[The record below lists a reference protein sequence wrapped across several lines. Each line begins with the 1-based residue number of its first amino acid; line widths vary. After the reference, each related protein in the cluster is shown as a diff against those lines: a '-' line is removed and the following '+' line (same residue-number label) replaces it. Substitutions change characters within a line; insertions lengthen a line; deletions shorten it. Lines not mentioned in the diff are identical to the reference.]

1 MTRRDSV
8 SDDLDDFG
16 AFFSTSAP
24 ELSMTAEE
32 VATGRRR
39 RRRNGWIAAGIT
51 TAIVLGAPGG
61 YAAWALTAPLRP
73 AAGEVSIPPA
83 PVPPTPVDIG
93 FTADGSA
100 ALSVAG
106 AEAYLGSA
114 AAGVWMVEG
123 GDDPRPIASIT
134 KVITALVVLDAY
146 PIADGDR
153 GPTLTFDGDD
163 HALYDAYF
171 VRDATIAPMPIGSS
185 LSLRDA
191 LATMLIPSAS
201 NYAEAIAVWAF
212 GSVSSFRAA
221 ADRWLTAN
229 GLERTSVVEPTG
241 LDPRN
246 TSTPSDLI
254 ALGRI
259 AAAHP
264 TVAAIAA
271 TPSLNLP
278 GPGAMANTN
287 SLLGQS
293 GITGLKTGTLDDSGA
308 NLLYTA
314 TVDVGLP
321 EPLSVVG
328 VALGGSSQRGVA
340 ASVLGV
346 LQRLADGFHVTAVA
360 QHGQQLGIYTTAWG
374 SSVRVVLA
382 KGASLRTWS
391 DTPIAVTGDVRE
403 PRDWTDGE
411 VLGEIT
417 WTAGPESVTVPVV
430 LDGDIEPPSEWWRL
444 THPGEIG

>member
-1 MTRRDSV
+1 MAQPPSRSRAPSRI
-8 SDDLDDFG
+8 
-16 AFFSTSAP
+16 SA
-24 ELSMTAEE
+24 
-32 VATGRRR
+32 R
-39 RRRNGWIAAGIT
+39 
-51 TAIVLGAPGG
+51 
-61 YAAWALTAPLRP
+61 
-73 AAGEVSIPPA
+73 
-83 PVPPTPVDIG
+83 
-93 FTADGSA
+93 
-100 ALSVAG
+100 
-106 AEAYLGSA
+106 
-114 AAGVWMVEG
+114 
-123 GDDPRPIASIT
+123 
-134 KVITALVVLDAY
+134 
-146 PIADGDR
+146 DR
-153 GPTLTFDGDD
+153 GPTLTFDRDD

-212 GSVSSFRAA
+212 GSVSGFRAA

-229 GLERTSVVEPTG
+229 GLERTSIVEPSG

-246 TSTPSDLI
+246 TSSPSDLI

-259 AAAHP
+259 AAADP

-271 TPSLNLP
+271 TPSLTLP

-287 SLLGQS
+287 RLLGQS
-293 GITGLKTGTLDDSGA
+293 GITGLKTGTLEESGA

-328 VALGGSSQRGVA
+328 VALGGSSQRGVG
-340 ASVLGV
+340 ASVLGI
-346 LQRLADGFHVTAVA
+346 LQRVSDGFHVTSVA
-360 QHGQQLGIYTTAWG
+360 QPRQQIGTYTTAWG
-374 SSVRVVLA
+374 SSARVVLGE
-382 KGASLRTWS
+382 GASLRTWS
-391 DTPIAVTGDVRE
+391 DTPIVVDGDVRE
-403 PRDWTDGE
+403 PRLWTDGE

-417 WTAGPESVTVPVV
+417 WSAGPESVTVPVV
-430 LDGDIEPPSEWWRL
+430 LDGEIEPPSEWWRL

>member
-1 MTRRDSV
+1 MARRDP
-8 SDDLDDFG
+8 SDDDVADLDGLF
-16 AFFSTSAP
+16 AASAP
-24 ELSMTAEE
+24 ETVMTASE
-32 VATGRRR
+32 VAASRRR
-39 RRRNGWIAAGIT
+39 RRRSGWIAAGVT
-51 TAIVLGAPGG
+51 AAIVLGAPGG
-61 YAAWALTAPLRP
+61 YAAWALTAPLKP
-73 AAGEVSIPPA
+73 ATGEVSIPRA
-83 PVPPTPVDIG
+83 PVPAAAVDIA
-93 FTADGSA
+93 FTADGAA

-106 AEAYLGSA
+106 AEPYLGPE
-114 AAGVWMVEG
+114 AAGVWMTHG

-134 KVITALVVLDAY
+134 KLVTALVVLDAY

-153 GPTLTFDGDD
+153 GPTLTFDRDD

-212 GSVSSFRAA
+212 GSVSGFRAA
-221 ADRWLTAN
+221 ADRWLVAN
-229 GLERTSVVEPTG
+229 GLERTNIVEPSG

-259 AAAHP
+259 AAADP

-278 GPGAMANTN
+278 GPGRLANTN
-287 SLLGQS
+287 GLLGQS

-314 TVDVGLP
+314 SVDVGLP

-328 VALGGSSQRGVA
+328 VALGGSSKGGVA
-340 ASVLGV
+340 DSVLGV
-346 LQRLADGFHVTAVA
+346 LRRLADGFHDTSVA
-360 QHGQQLGIYTTAWG
+360 QHGQEIGVYTTAWG
-374 SSVRVVLA
+374 SSVRVVLE

-391 DTPIAVTGDVRE
+391 DTPITVDGDVRV
-403 PRDWTDGE
+403 PRDWIDGE
-411 VLGEIT
+411 VLGQIT

-430 LDGDIEPPSEWWRL
+430 LDGDIEPPTEWWRL

>member
-1 MTRRDSV
+1 MARRDSRG
-8 SDDLDDFG
+8 DDFADLDDLI
-16 AFFSTSAP
+16 SA
-24 ELSMTAEE
+24 SATAPSATAAE
-32 VATGRRR
+32 VAASRRR
-39 RRRNGWIAAGIT
+39 RRRNGWIAAAV
-51 TAIVLGAPGG
+51 TAAVVLGVPGG
-61 YAAWALTAPLRP
+61 YAAWALNAPLKP
-73 AAGEVSIPPA
+73 ATGEVSIPSAPA
-83 PVPPTPVDIG
+83 PAAAVDIG
-93 FTADGSA
+93 FTADGAA

-106 AEAYLGSA
+106 AEPYLGSE
-114 AAGVWMVEG
+114 AAGVWMIQG

-134 KVITALVVLDAY
+134 KVVTALVVLDAY

-153 GPTLTFDGDD
+153 GPTLVFDRDD

-212 GSVSSFRAA
+212 GSVSGFRAA
-221 ADRWLTAN
+221 ADRWLVAN
-229 GLERTSVVEPTG
+229 GLERTSIVEPSG

-259 AAAHP
+259 AAAEP

-271 TPSLNLP
+271 TPSLSLP
-278 GPGAMANTN
+278 GPGPMANTN
-287 SLLGQS
+287 RLLGQS
-293 GITGLKTGTLDDSGA
+293 GITGLKTGTLEESGS

-314 TVDVGLP
+314 SVDVGLP

-346 LQRLADGFHVTAVA
+346 LERLADGFHVTAVA
-360 QHGQQLGIYTTAWG
+360 QHGQEIGAYTTAWG
-374 SSVRVVLA
+374 SSARVVLE

-391 DTPIAVTGDVRE
+391 DTPIVVDGDVRM
-403 PRDWTDGE
+403 PRDWVDGE
-411 VLGEIT
+411 VLGQIT

>member
-1 MTRRDSV
+1 MSQHESV
-8 SDDLDDFG
+8 DDDLGDFD
-16 AFFSTSAP
+16 AFFAASESTAMPGVEESA
-24 ELSMTAEE
+24 TI
-32 VATGRRR
+32 RRR

-51 TAIVLGAPGG
+51 TAIVLGVPGG
-61 YAAWALTAPLRP
+61 YAAWALTAPLAP
-73 AAGEVSIPPA
+73 ATGEVSIPRAPEPPA
-83 PVPPTPVDIG
+83 AVDFG
-93 FTADGSA
+93 FTADGA
-100 ALSVAG
+100 AAISVAG
-106 AEAYLGSA
+106 AEPYLGPD
-114 AAGVWMVEG
+114 AAGVWMVSG

-153 GPTLTFDGDD
+153 GPTLTFDRED

-201 NYAEAIAVWAF
+201 NYAEAVAVWAF
-212 GSVSSFRAA
+212 GSVSGFRAA

-229 GLERTSVVEPTG
+229 GLERTSILEPSG

-259 AAAHP
+259 ASAEP

-271 TPSLNLP
+271 MPSVSLP
-278 GPGAMANTN
+278 GPGTLVNTN
-287 SLLGQS
+287 GLLGQS
-293 GITGLKTGTLDDSGA
+293 GITGLKTGTLEESGS

-328 VALGGSSQRGVA
+328 VALGGSSQRGVG
-340 ASVLGV
+340 ASVLDV
-346 LQRLADGFHVTAVA
+346 LRRLTEGFHATALA
-360 QHGQQLGIYTTAWG
+360 QPGQQIGSYTTAWG
-374 SSVRVVLA
+374 SSARVVLGE
-382 KGASLRTWS
+382 GASLRTWS
-391 DTPIAVTGDVRE
+391 DTRIVVDSDVRE
-403 PRDWTDGE
+403 PREWTDGE

-430 LDGDIEPPSEWWRL
+430 LDGDIEPPTDWWRL

>member
-1 MTRRDSV
+1 MTRRDSE
-8 SDDLDDFG
+8 SDDLGEFG
-16 AFFSTSAP
+16 EFFSAAAGVPAASPEEASA
-24 ELSMTAEE
+24 S
-32 VATGRRR
+32 RRR
-39 RRRNGWIAAGIT
+39 RRRTGWIAAAVT
-51 TAIVLGAPGG
+51 AAIVLGAPGG
-61 YAAWALTAPLRP
+61 YAAWALTAPLKP
-73 AAGEVSIPPA
+73 AAGEVSIPRAPA
-83 PVPPTPVDIG
+83 PPAAVDLG
-93 FTADGSA
+93 LTADGAA

-106 AEAYLGSA
+106 AEPYLGPE
-114 AAGVWMVEG
+114 AAGVWMVQG

-134 KVITALVVLDAY
+134 KLVTALVVLDAY
-146 PIADGDR
+146 PITDGDR
-153 GPTLTFDGDD
+153 GPTLTFDRDD

-191 LATMLIPSAS
+191 LSTMLIPSAS

-212 GSVSSFRAA
+212 GSVSGFRAA

-229 GLERTSVVEPTG
+229 GLERTSIVEPSG

-246 TSTPSDLI
+246 TSSPSDLI

-259 AAAHP
+259 AAADP

-271 TPSLNLP
+271 TPSLTLP

-287 SLLGQS
+287 RLLGQS
-293 GITGLKTGTLDDSGA
+293 GITGLKTGTLEESGA
-308 NLLYTA
+308 SLLYTA

-328 VALGGSSQRGVA
+328 VALGGSSQRGVG
-340 ASVLGV
+340 ASVLGI
-346 LQRLADGFHVTAVA
+346 LQRVSDGFHVTSVA
-360 QHGQQLGIYTTAWG
+360 QPRQQIGTYTTAWG
-374 SSVRVVLA
+374 SSARVVLGE
-382 KGASLRTWS
+382 GASLRTWS
-391 DTPIAVTGDVRE
+391 DTPIVVDGDVRE
-403 PRDWTDGE
+403 PRLWTDGE

-417 WTAGPESVTVPVV
+417 WSAGPESVTVPVV
-430 LDGDIEPPSEWWRL
+430 LDGEIEPPSEWWRL

>member
-16 AFFSTSAP
+16 AFFSASAP
-24 ELSMTAEE
+24 ELSMTADE
-32 VATGRRR
+32 VSSRRRR

-51 TAIVLGAPGG
+51 TAIVVGAPGG
-61 YAAWALTAPLRP
+61 YAAWALTAPLKP
-73 AAGEVSIPPA
+73 AAGEVSIPRAPEPPA
-83 PVPPTPVDIG
+83 AVDIG

-106 AEAYLGSA
+106 AESYLGPE
-114 AAGVWMVEG
+114 AAGVWIVQG

-153 GPTLTFDGDD
+153 GPTLTFDRDD

-212 GSVSSFRAA
+212 GSVSGFRAA

-229 GLERTSVVEPTG
+229 GLERTRIVEPSG
-241 LDPRN
+241 LDPGN

-259 AAAHP
+259 AAADP
-264 TVAAIAA
+264 TVAGIAA
-271 TPSLNLP
+271 TPSLSLP
-278 GPGAMANTN
+278 GPGSMANTN
-287 SLLGQS
+287 GLLGQS

-314 TVDVGLP
+314 TLDVGLP

-346 LQRLADGFHVTAVA
+346 LQRLTDGFHVTAVA
-360 QHGQQLGIYTTAWG
+360 QHGQELGVYTTAWG
-374 SSVRVVLA
+374 STARVVLA

-417 WTAGPESVTVPVV
+417 WTAGPESVTIPVV